1 MPRDHGPRSH
11 RPAAERDAR
20 SRLLQRCADAPLL
33 RGSLVSMHRT
43 CGKPGCHCARGE
55 KHVSLYLSIRVGA
68 RRKMVYVPPHL
79 EPRVQEWVQ
88 SSQEIDRLLEIVS
101 QSCLEQLLRDK
112 QAPRAPRGK
121 SRPRKDQR

>member
-1 MPRDHGPRSH
+1 MPRDPGPRSH

-33 RGSLVSMHRT
+33 RGSLVRMRRT

-55 KHVSLYLSIRVGA
+55 KHVSLYLAIRVGA
-68 RRKMVYVPPHL
+68 RRKMIYVPPDL
-79 EPRVQEWVQ
+79 EPRVRDWVQ
-88 SSQEIDRLLEIVS
+88 SSQEIDRLLQIVS

-112 QAPRAPRGK
+112 QAGPARRGK
-121 SRPRKDQR
+121 TRPRKDQR